1 MRTTRYNSKVTIQI
15 PTQTENEIGGWRDSY
30 TDLFTSWASVVP
42 TRGVKRMEYAKLEYV
57 ESYEVEI
64 RERTTQ
70 EVTADCRILYRGN
83 AYQILSI
90 ISEGERIKIDI
101 GRDGR

>member
-1 MRTTRYNSKVTIQI
+1 MRTTRYSSRVTIQA
-15 PTQTENEIGGWRDSY
+15 PTQVENEIGGWSDSY
-30 TDLFTSWASVVP
+30 ADVFTSWASVVP

-83 AYQILSI
+83 PYQIISI
-90 ISEGERIKIDI
+90 MTEGARVKIDI